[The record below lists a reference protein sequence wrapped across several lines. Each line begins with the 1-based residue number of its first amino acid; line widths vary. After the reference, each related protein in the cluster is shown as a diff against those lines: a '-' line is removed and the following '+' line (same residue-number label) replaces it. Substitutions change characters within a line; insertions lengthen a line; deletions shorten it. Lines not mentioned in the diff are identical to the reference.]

1 MNGNGSFAIRHFGS
15 EELGAMVALSAGVGW
30 NQSADEIA
38 RIIARSGKYLL
49 GAFAGNE
56 LVGVAAGYP
65 YRGSGFA
72 YINEVIVRED
82 WRRRG
87 AATALLTELLPLV
100 SADHPVLRLCA
111 TAMGRP
117 LYERFGFFPYATLS
131 FGDFASPAVLP
142 VVDGEFVPLTE
153 RELSQACQLDRA
165 NFGADRTGLIRSLAC
180 RAPADARCLVRR
192 GQAAGFIVRS
202 SMNWLFQCSSAAD
215 MAALLLHANA
225 HSAAGALPA
234 LIHREHTGLLGVPF
248 DEHFQLT
255 LMQRGDAIPPPGVTF
270 SGFLPD
276 IG

>member
-1 MNGNGSFAIRHFGS
+1 MNGNGSFAIRRFGA
-15 EELGAMVALSAGVGW
+15 EELDAMVALSAGVGW
-30 NQSADEIA
+30 NQSADEIGE
-38 RIIARSGKYLL
+38 IIARSGKYLL

-87 AATALLTELLPLV
+87 AATALLDELLPLV
-100 SADHPVLRLCA
+100 TKDYPVLRLCA

-117 LYERFGFFPYATLS
+117 IYERFGFFPYATLS
-131 FGDFASPAVLP
+131 FGDFSSSADAPAA
-142 VVDGEFVPLTE
+142 DGDVVPLTD
-153 RELSQACQLDRA
+153 RELPQACRLDRA
-165 NFGADRTGLIRSLAC
+165 NFGADRTALIRSLAR
-180 RAPADARCLVRR
+180 RAPSDAWCLVRG
-192 GQAAGFIVRS
+192 GQVAGFVVRA

-215 MAALLLHANA
+215 MAALLLYANA
-225 HSAAGALPA
+225 HSPAGALPA
-234 LIHREHTGLLGVPF
+234 LIHREHAELLGVPF
-248 DEHFQLT
+248 NEHFSLT
-255 LMQRGDAIPPPGVTF
+255 LMQRGSSIPPPDVTF